1 MDGKTFMMEDDSE
14 YEGSA
19 GAIKFNNNRLS
30 YIGQDVRK
38 IPPVLSKLY
47 GSRVQSLDLSYN
59 CLTSLQELSNFPHL
73 NELVLDNNQLT
84 DSITFPRNENLRTL
98 SLNKN
103 NITDLDVLMRK
114 LENNLPNLRYLSLL
128 GNKAC
133 PNQLSSPDK
142 DDEDYQRY
150 RYYVLYC
157 LPNLQFLDSRAVTTE
172 ERTEACQRGK
182 FMKVVRPSSENESN
196 RREEIEKENRNKYTP
211 LPAARRHADDHRGM
225 FGKCRFRY
233 AGKHSEGNRFILND
247 DL

>member
-1 MDGKTFMMEDDSE
+1 MPVKEIFTCVFKYTQAVEVIHKKNTVRTQFISP
-14 YEGSA
+14 A
-19 GAIKFNNNRLS
+19 RLTCAAKIKEKILTHICYRVNINSDLGTWSQLS

-150 RYYVLYC
+150 SLKMKV
-157 LPNLQFLDSRAVTTE
+157 TE
-172 ERTEACQRGK
+172 EKKLRKKTEINIHLYQLQGGMLMTIEACL
-182 FMKVVRPSSENESN
+182 ESAGSGMLVN
-196 RREEIEKENRNKYTP
+196 ILRET
-211 LPAARRHADDHRGM
+211 DS
-225 FGKCRFRY
+225 F
-233 AGKHSEGNRFILND
+233 
-247 DL
+247 